1 MVNYC
6 VNHRWKPWSN
16 DCTYVNFNDI
26 CFTVKMKKLVLT
38 ILTLFYLGVS
48 SGATVHFHYCMGQL
62 IEWGLSETSSDLCG
76 SCGLQESET
85 GKCCKDQ
92 SQQFKVEKSQ
102 KAALSAY
109 EFNLPQFDLP
119 LPFFTEIPQISSA
132 NGIDDLSI
140 QTTRTQN
147 TPVYLRNCN
156 FRI

>member
-1 MVNYC
+1 
-6 VNHRWKPWSN
+6 
-16 DCTYVNFNDI
+16 
-26 CFTVKMKKLVLT
+26 MKKLVLT

-62 IEWGLSETSSDLCG
+62 IEWGLSQTSSEKCS
-76 SCGLQESET
+76 SCGRQESET

-92 SQQFKVEKSQ
+92 SQLFKVEKSQ

-119 LPFFTEIPQISSA
+119 LAFFNEIQPISSSSDT
-132 NGIDDLSI
+132 NELHLSI
-140 QTTRTQN
+140 PATRKQN
-147 TPVYLRNCN
+147 TPAFIRNCN